1 MTSAS
6 TENIGVRRALQI
18 DAEHISDFN
27 IAMALETEGKPL
39 DSETVGGG
47 VRAVLSRNDLGFY
60 VVAEHRDKTVG
71 QLLITYEWSDW
82 RNAFFWWIQSV
93 YVAPEHRHQGVYK
106 ALHAYVSKSAGS
118 QGDVCGIRL
127 YVDKDNKIAQGVY
140 AGFGMSE
147 TNYYMYEIEF

>member
-39 DSETVGGG
+39 DSETVRGG

-60 VVAEHRDKTVG
+60 VVAEHRDETVG

-82 RNAFFWWIQSV
+82 RNPFSGGFRASMSLLNIGTKG
-93 YVAPEHRHQGVYK
+93 YTKLYMNMYLKPLAAK
-106 ALHAYVSKSAGS
+106 ATFVGYGFMLIKTIKSP
-118 QGDVCGIRL
+118 
-127 YVDKDNKIAQGVY
+127 KGVY
-140 AGFGMSE
+140 APLWGCLRLI
-147 TNYYMYEIEF
+147 TIL

>member
-1 MTSAS
+1 MTFAS
-6 TENIGVRRALQI
+6 NEKFRVRRALQI
-18 DAEHISDFN
+18 DAGHISDFN

-93 YVAPEHRHQGVYK
+93 YVAPEYRHQGVYK
-106 ALHAYVSKSAGS
+106 ALHEYVSKAAGS

-140 AGFGMSE
+140 ARLGMSE
-147 TNYYMYEIEF
+147 TNYDMYEIEF